1 LTAQPARYHAA
12 TMTSPSSLTTVRP
25 SAERAEARIDPR
37 LAPWIAFI
45 RAHAAVSRTLA
56 AELEAEQSLSLAD
69 YDALVQLTI
78 ADGRKLRMNELA
90 DRLLLTRS
98 GVSRLVDRLVDDG
111 YVKRLAC
118 PTDARGA
125 FAVLTEAGLRRLRDA
140 SPTHLRG
147 VDEHFLAAIPEG
159 DREAFVRVLEGI
171 VAAAGG
177 DSREPA

>member
-1 LTAQPARYHAA
+1 
-12 TMTSPSSLTTVRP
+12 MTSPTAPATVRP

-69 YDALVQLTI
+69 YDALVQLTV
-78 ADGRKLRMNELA
+78 ADDRRLRMNELA

-111 YVKRLAC
+111 YVERLAC

-159 DREAFVRVLEGI
+159 DREVFVRVLEGI

-177 DSREPA
+177 DGRDPG

>member
-1 LTAQPARYHAA
+1 MTSSTTLTA
-12 TMTSPSSLTTVRP
+12 VRP

-56 AELEAEQSLSLAD
+56 AELEAEQSLSLAE

-98 GVSRLVDRLVDDG
+98 GVSRLVDRLVDHG
-111 YVKRLAC
+111 YVKRVAC

-125 FAVLTEAGLRRLRDA
+125 FAALTESGLRRLRDA

-177 DSREPA
+177 DGREPGKGC